1 MADVFASL
9 FREKSYDYM
18 EMPRFN
24 SMVGNSVYVNDSKVG
39 CAISRCY
46 SYCFKKM
53 LSHCIINAE
62 HSALETAVVVK
73 WGHEHGPQKMIRAV
87 SVSLVL

>member
-1 MADVFASL
+1 MAANPSRKFVTLEWNSEDVADVFASL

-18 EMPRFN
+18 EMPQFN

-46 SYCFKKM
+46 SYCFKKD
-53 LSHCIINAE
+53 
-62 HSALETAVVVK
+62 
-73 WGHEHGPQKMIRAV
+73 AV
-87 SVSLVL
+87 SLH